1 MIKNKMQSHYEN
13 ELWALTINPKNSYEV
28 ATEGG
33 DNILL
38 IWDIEN
44 NRQNK
49 FQNLK
54 KILVLQIGLLMLNL

>member
-28 ATEGG
+28 ATGGG
-33 DNILL
+33 DNTLR